1 MSLSKQNQGP
11 LGARSSERSQ
21 RDVVERVKDSL
32 SQARGG
38 IPAFEATLRKLGGNG
53 GELVSQDDL
62 TIALSRINAQL
73 TLDDI
78 REFYRAVGGDTSNAD
93 DQ

>member
-1 MSLSKQNQGP
+1 M
-11 LGARSSERSQ
+11 
-21 RDVVERVKDSL
+21 VERVKISL

-38 IPAFEATLRKLGGNG
+38 IQAFEATLRKLGGNG
-53 GELVSQDDL
+53 GEFVSQDDL
-62 TIALSRINAQL
+62 TIALSRVNAQL

-78 REFYRAVGGDTSNAD
+78 RDFYRAVGGAASNTD